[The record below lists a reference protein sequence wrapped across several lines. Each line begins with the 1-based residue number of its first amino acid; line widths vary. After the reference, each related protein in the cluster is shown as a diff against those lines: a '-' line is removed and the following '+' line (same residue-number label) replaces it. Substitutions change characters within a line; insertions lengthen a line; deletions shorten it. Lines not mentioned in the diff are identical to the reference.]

1 MEYWEFVHGNAD
13 VDTSALRLA
22 YGARKSSVCF
32 DFEDAVTQIEARRK
46 SRRKIPWFTGHDRFR
61 FPSLQAAEQASNQAV
76 ALYHSVIVGKGN
88 HIADLTAGLGIDAM
102 TLALAGNRVDA
113 FEMDANRA
121 EALRQNADELK
132 LENFSIHCAD
142 SIRYLKDNPG
152 LRFDCLFID
161 PARRDS
167 EGRRIFRL
175 QDSLPNVIENMPLL
189 LRHAPKILVKGSPL
203 LDITQTIRDLG
214 MLECGIQIE
223 TVSYRGEVK
232 EVLVLM
238 QDSKAEVTV
247 SVTDIADAPDFP
259 DGEAVVNYRYVA
271 GVATGGPVRLACID
285 DVVPGRYLYEA
296 GAGMRKLNCTPLICT
311 SYPDIKALSLDG
323 ELFVSDTLHPDFP
336 GRINKITH
344 MASGKE
350 AKRLRGERLRIV
362 SSRYPLSADEL
373 RRKYGFREGDDVSL
387 YATSL
392 CGSKKLLI
400 LAEKVL

>member
-1 MEYWEFVHGNAD
+1 M
-13 VDTSALRLA
+13 
-22 YGARKSSVCF
+22 
-32 DFEDAVTQIEARRK
+32 
-46 SRRKIPWFTGHDRFR
+46 
-61 FPSLQAAEQASNQAV
+61 
-76 ALYHSVIVGKGN
+76 GKGM
-88 HIADLTAGLGIDAM
+88 HLADLTAGLGIDAM
-102 TLALAGNRVDA
+102 TLALTGNRVDA

-189 LRHAPKILVKGSPL
+189 LRHAPKILIKGSPL
-203 LDITQTIRDLG
+203 LDITQTIRDLS

-223 TVSYRGEVK
+223 TVSFRGEVK
-232 EVLVLM
+232 EVSVLILK
-238 QDSKAEVTV
+238 SKPGQTV
-247 SVTDIADAPDFP
+247 IVTDIADAPDFP
-259 DGEAVVNYRYVA
+259 DGDVVVNYRYV
-271 GVATGGPVRLACID
+271 VNESRDVPVSLVGMD

-296 GAGMRKLNCTPLICT
+296 GAGMRKLNCTYLICG
-311 SYPDIKALSLDG
+311 SYPDIKALSPDG

-336 GRINKITH
+336 GRVNVIKDIV
-344 MASGKE
+344 SGKE
-350 AKRLRGERLRIV
+350 AKRLQGERLRIV
-362 SSRYPLSADEL
+362 SSRYPLSAEEL
-373 RRKYGFREGDDVSL
+373 RRKYKLREGDALSL

-392 CGSKKLLI
+392 CGSKKMMI

>member
-121 EALRQNADELK
+121 EALRKNADELK

-189 LRHAPKILVKGSPL
+189 LRHAPKILIKGSPL
-203 LDITQTIRDLG
+203 LDITQTIRDLS

-223 TVSYRGEVK
+223 TVSFRGEVK
-232 EVLVLM
+232 EVSVLILK
-238 QDSKAEVTV
+238 SKPGQTV
-247 SVTDIADAPDFP
+247 IVTDIADAPDFP
-259 DGEAVVNYRYVA
+259 DGDVVVNYRYVVN
-271 GVATGGPVRLACID
+271 GSRDVPVSLVGMD

-296 GAGMRKLNCTPLICT
+296 GASMRKLNCTYLICG
-311 SYPDIKALSLDG
+311 SYPDIKALSPDG